1 MPQYYILYKKTL
13 SIKAKNSLIV
23 RLVLTKHCINFS
35 AFHKL

>member
-23 RLVLTKHCINFS
+23 RLVLTKHCNFS